1 MAHFY
6 TRIAVPFYSRTSKF
20 RRRDKTQGSL
30 PNSDAGLK
38 LLFGLF
44 AGGLIPLRRIN
55 GYKDLPTAVLKQRL
69 ELDLSEKVDQV
80 A

>member
-1 MAHFY
+1 
-6 TRIAVPFYSRTSKF
+6 
-20 RRRDKTQGSL
+20 L

-44 AGGLIPLRRIN
+44 ARGLIPLRRIN

-69 ELDLSEKVDQV
+69 EPGLSEKVDQV